1 MENNITLRVEIPGL
15 AELTQAILALAGA
28 GTPAASVPVAPT
40 GNAPAPM
47 GQMPSVAP
55 QQTMVPTSPVPTTPA
70 PVNTTPTAPA
80 PVPTA
85 PIPTTAV
92 PVTHTQDELAIA
104 ASQLVNMGKQQRLI
118 EILNGFGV
126 NSLVEL
132 PQEKYSAFAG
142 CLKQEGAQ
150 F

>member
-1 MENNITLRVEIPGL
+1 MENIITLKIEIS
-15 AELTQAILALAGA
+15 ELNELIQAVLKLAGA
-28 GTPAASVPVAPT
+28 GMPISETPVPVMLT
-40 GNAPAPM
+40 GNTTQEVIP
-47 GQMPSVAP
+47 P
-55 QQTMVPTSPVPTTPA
+55 QAMVPTSPVPTA
-70 PVNTTPTAPA
+70 APA
-80 PVPTA
+80 VPQTPVAQVPTS
-85 PIPTTAV
+85 PVPTTAV

-118 EILNGFGV
+118 EILSGFGV
-126 NSLVEL
+126 SSLVEL

>member
-1 MENNITLRVEIPGL
+1 MGNNITLKLEIPGL
-15 AELTQAILALAGA
+15 EELTQAVLKLAGA
-28 GTPAASVPVAPT
+28 GTPIAETPVIPVET
-40 GNAPAPM
+40 PAT
-47 GQMPSVAP
+47 
-55 QQTMVPTSPVPTTPA
+55 TMVPTTPVPVTPPTASTPA
-70 PVNTTPTAPA
+70 ANPV
-80 PVPTA
+80 
-85 PIPTTAV
+85 PTTAV

-126 NSLVEL
+126 SSLVEL

-142 CLKQEGAQ
+142 CLKQEGVQ

>member
-1 MENNITLRVEIPGL
+1 MENNITLKIEIPGL
-15 AELTQAILALAGA
+15 EELTQAILKLAGA
-28 GTPAASVPVAPT
+28 GMPVSDIPVPAMPT
-40 GNAPAPM
+40 GNT
-47 GQMPSVAP
+47 P
-55 QQTMVPTSPVPTTPA
+55 QAAVPQTMVPTSPVPTNSVPTAAPA
-70 PVNTTPTAPA
+70 VSQTPTAQ
-80 PVPTA
+80 VPTN
-85 PIPTTAV
+85 PVPTTAV

-118 EILNGFGV
+118 EILSGFGV
-126 NSLVEL
+126 SSLVEL